1 MIAAVALLSFAYFSI
16 IELIAFSYAISGWS
30 FSISAIQRERK
41 PFQRLPTREKNPMCL
56 SLLAFGSW
64 LSALSRFLREPRAES
79 LMVLAASVSPS
90 PHVRLHLA
98 QRIPEPSALRASCRY
113 SS

>member
-30 FSISAIQRERK
+30 FSMSAIQRERK

-56 SLLAFGSW
+56 SLLALGSR
-64 LSALSRFLREPRAES
+64 LSAGFPESRELRAES
-79 LMVLAASVSPS
+79 PIPALAVSVSPS
-90 PHVRLHLA
+90 LHVR
-98 QRIPEPSALRASCRY
+98 QRPVRKTPEPS
-113 SS
+113 